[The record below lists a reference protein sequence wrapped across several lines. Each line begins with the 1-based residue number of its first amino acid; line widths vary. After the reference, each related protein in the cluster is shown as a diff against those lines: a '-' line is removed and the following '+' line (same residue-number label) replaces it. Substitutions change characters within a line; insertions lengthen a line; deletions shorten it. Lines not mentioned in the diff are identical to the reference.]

1 MTSLCLMLLTWQR
14 HMVGGLLP
22 PEKHIIAVALQNWE
36 RQGGWLKKET
46 GYEDLKNWSTLQIMS
61 HRDSIPT
68 DFAHWF
74 CAIPWG
80 RWLFGEG
87 QPFWPR
93 TLDKGGVF
101 FFGASFIWYQWDVCS
116 VSWYFVYLSYI
127 YNLYTFTSSTYPC
140 YNIIIWCKSRIYSH
154 SYFTPYFSAFNLQI
168 VFFFSNQ
175 QTHEIFACFLGGLEV
190 HVAGLEVPHC
200 RCRVDPASDFHSMD
214 SQCFAAL
221 MDFFGVSQRDGFRWA
236 VSKKQ
241 CFFLKTWNELKL

>member
-1 MTSLCLMLLTWQR
+1 M
-14 HMVGGLLP
+14 
-22 PEKHIIAVALQNWE
+22 AAA
-36 RQGGWLKKET
+36 
-46 GYEDLKNWSTLQIMS
+46 Y
-61 HRDSIPT
+61 
-68 DFAHWF
+68 
-74 CAIPWG
+74 G
-80 RWLFGEG
+80 RWSPSSGEAHHCSCPSKLRKTRWVAKEGNRIWGSQELKHFANYVAQGFHSNRLRALVLCHPLRSVAFRWRAAILTKNAG
-87 QPFWPR
+87 QR
-93 TLDKGGVF
+93 RSF